1 MKWIG
6 LTGSIGSGKTTVA
19 AMFAEH
25 GVPIINTDE
34 ISHAIIR
41 KGAAG
46 FTPLL
51 EHFGKT
57 ILKDDGEI
65 DRKKLAEKVFGNN
78 AELKF
83 VEHVLHP
90 LIRDEVKR
98 IAKNLMQQKNAAPF
112 CIIEV
117 PLLFETSWDH
127 MMHATIVVWC
137 DHGQALKR
145 AGQRLQISLD
155 ETKQRDAAQMPLEE
169 KKQLATYLIDNSS
182 HLAATRAQ
190 VQAVYQKLMM
200 ED

>member
-6 LTGSIGSGKTTVA
+6 LTGSIGSGKSTVA

-25 GVPIINTDE
+25 RIPVINTDE
-34 ISHAIIR
+34 IAHTVIR
-41 KGAAG
+41 QNAPG
-46 FTPLL
+46 FAPLL
-51 EHFGKT
+51 KHFGNN

-65 DRKKLAEKVFGNN
+65 NRKKLAEKIFGND

-83 VEHVLHP
+83 VEQVLHP

-98 IAKNLMQQKNAAPF
+98 IAKELMQQKNAAPF

-137 DHGQALKR
+137 DHNQALKR

-155 ETKQRDAAQMPLEE
+155 EATRRAAAQMPLEE
-169 KKQLATYLIDNSS
+169 KKRLATYLIDNSS

-200 ED
+200 KD